1 MVEISF
7 NTVIW
12 IQRLLFIVTIV
23 FSILFL
29 ITFFF
34 NLKNETTDLRIA
46 LLANRIL
53 YSPDG
58 ITYNSPETDR
68 AYPGIVD
75 LQKFDSAHLET
86 AIYYDDEDTDEK
98 GNAIIAAKI
107 RLLDEKDKE
116 IKSLIYNEK
125 TYNNIQPISFASGYR
140 REFRIFYVLIYDNGK
155 FTPAKLEMDI
165 VTHKG

>member
-12 IQRLLFIVTIV
+12 IQRILFIVVIV

-29 ITFFF
+29 INYFF
-34 NLKNETTDLRIA
+34 NLKNETTDMRIA

-58 ITYNSPETDR
+58 ITYNSAETDR

-75 LQKFDSAHLET
+75 LQKFDSAYLEK
-86 AIYYDDEDTDEK
+86 AIYYRDEDTDKK
-98 GNAIIAAKI
+98 GNAVIAAKL
-107 RLLDEKDKE
+107 RLLDESDKE
-116 IKSLIYNEK
+116 IKFLIFNEK
-125 TYNNIQPISFASGYR
+125 TYNNIQPISFASGYAR
-140 REFRIFYVLIYDNGK
+140 AFKTYYVLIYDNGNLK
-155 FTPAKLEMDI
+155 SAKLEMDI

>member
-12 IQRLLFIVTIV
+12 IQRILFIVTIV

-46 LLANRIL
+46 LFANRIL

-68 AYPGIVD
+68 SYPGIID
-75 LQKFDSAHLET
+75 LQKFDSAALEK
-86 AIYYDDEDTDEK
+86 AIFYNDEK
-98 GNAIIAAKI
+98 GDAVIAAKL
-107 RLLDEKDKE
+107 RLLDEKGKE

-125 TYNNIQPISFASGYR
+125 TYNNIQPISFASGYAR
-140 REFRIFYVLIYDNGK
+140 TFKTMYVLMHDNGK
-155 FTPAKLEMDI
+155 FTPAKLEMDV